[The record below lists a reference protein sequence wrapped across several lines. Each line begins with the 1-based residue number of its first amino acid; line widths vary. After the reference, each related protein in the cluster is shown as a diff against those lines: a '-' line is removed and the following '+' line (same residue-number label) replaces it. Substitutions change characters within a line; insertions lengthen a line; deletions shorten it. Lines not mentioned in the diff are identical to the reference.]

1 MTESKHPP
9 PAPEGISFRD
19 CGVDSRGRLQPQ
31 GREGTGQY
39 MRLIQCVMGHCLQAA
54 SLEFKAALTDLGC
67 AFYISCAGGLEMQ
80 KWGVFICFVLVVG
93 VESLTSAGA
102 VTKSIY

>member
-1 MTESKHPP
+1 
-9 PAPEGISFRD
+9 
-19 CGVDSRGRLQPQ
+19 
-31 GREGTGQY
+31 
-39 MRLIQCVMGHCLQAA
+39 MGHCLQAA

-80 KWGVFICFVLVVG
+80 KEGEGAFICFVLVVG
-93 VESLTSAGA
+93 GESLTSAGA